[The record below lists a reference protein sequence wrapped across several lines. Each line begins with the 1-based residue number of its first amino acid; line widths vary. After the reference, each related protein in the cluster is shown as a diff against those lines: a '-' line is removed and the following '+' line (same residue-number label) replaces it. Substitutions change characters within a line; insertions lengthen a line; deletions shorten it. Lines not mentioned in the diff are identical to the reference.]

1 MTIEQLENR
10 INDIQFQLDD
20 VKNTRDPLR
29 ANQRI
34 DLLEQK
40 LETFG
45 VRIEELGQKLNSYA
59 KDDKFIEL
67 FTDDEFK
74 MLYKN
79 SGLGAKDIANLM
91 KANENFKELDSTPQS
106 INQIIN
112 GKRGSLELRSYLGKQ
127 FRFAIT
133 KRQTVQA
140 TTVKSFVSAE
150 PFKNRRYCR

>member
-34 DLLEQK
+34 DLFEQK
-40 LETFG
+40 IEAFG
-45 VRIEELGQKLNSYA
+45 VRIEELGQKLNA
-59 KDDKFIEL
+59 FGKDDKYIEL

-74 MLYKN
+74 LLYNN
-79 SGLGAKDIANLM
+79 SGLGAKDVASLM
-91 KANENFKELDSTPQS
+91 KANEKFKDMDCTPPTIS
-106 INQIIN
+106 KIIN
-112 GKRGSLELRSYLGKQ
+112 GERGSLELRSYLGKQ

-133 KRQTVQA
+133 KR
-140 TTVKSFVSAE
+140 KDI
-150 PFKNRRYCR
+150 

>member
-1 MTIEQLENR
+1 MTNEQLEQR
-10 INDIQFQLDD
+10 LNDIQFQLDD

-40 LETFG
+40 IEAFG
-45 VRIEELGQKLNSYA
+45 VRIEELGQKLNA
-59 KDDKFIEL
+59 FGKDDKFIEL

-74 MLYKN
+74 LLYKN

-91 KANENFKELDSTPQS
+91 KANEKFKDMDCTPPTIS
-106 INQIIN
+106 KIIN
-112 GKRGSLELRSYLGKQ
+112 GERGSLELRSYLGKQ

-133 KRQTVQA
+133 KR
-140 TTVKSFVSAE
+140 KDI
-150 PFKNRRYCR
+150 

>member
-1 MTIEQLENR
+1 MTIEQLESR
-10 INDIQFQLDD
+10 INDIQHQINDLKT
-20 VKNTRDPLR
+20 VRDPLR

-40 LETFG
+40 IEAFG

-79 SGLGAKDIANLM
+79 SGLGAKEVASLI
-91 KANENFKELDSTPQS
+91 KANEKFKNVDTSAPAIS
-106 INQIIN
+106 KIVN
-112 GKRGSLELRSYLGKQ
+112 GTIGSLELRNYLGKQ

-133 KRQTVQA
+133 KR
-140 TTVKSFVSAE
+140 E
-150 PFKNRRYCR
+150 NI

>member
-1 MTIEQLENR
+1 MTNEQLEQR

-40 LETFG
+40 IEAFG

-59 KDDKFIEL
+59 KDDKYIEL
-67 FTDDEFK
+67 FTDEEFK
-74 MLYKN
+74 MLYNN
-79 SGLGAKDIANLM
+79 SGLGAKEVASLI
-91 KANENFKELDSTPQS
+91 KANEKFKDLDTSAPAISKIVNGTYGS
-106 INQIIN
+106 IY
-112 GKRGSLELRSYLGKQ
+112 LRNYLAKQ

-133 KRQTVQA
+133 KRQTV
-140 TTVKSFVSAE
+140 
-150 PFKNRRYCR
+150 

>member
-40 LETFG
+40 IEAFG
-45 VRIEELGQKLNSYA
+45 VRIEELGQKLNA
-59 KDDKFIEL
+59 FGKDDKYIEL

-74 MLYKN
+74 LLYNN
-79 SGLGAKDIANLM
+79 SGLGAKDVASLM
-91 KANENFKELDSTPQS
+91 KANEKFKDMDCTPPTIS
-106 INQIIN
+106 KIIN
-112 GKRGSLELRSYLGKQ
+112 GERGSLELRSYLGKQ

-133 KRQTVQA
+133 KR
-140 TTVKSFVSAE
+140 KDI
-150 PFKNRRYCR
+150 

>member
-1 MTIEQLENR
+1 MTNEQLENR

-40 LETFG
+40 IEAFG
-45 VRIEELGQKLNSYA
+45 VRIEELGQKLDA
-59 KDDKFIEL
+59 FGKDDKYIEL

-74 MLYKN
+74 LLYNN
-79 SGLGAKDIANLM
+79 SGLGAKDVASLI
-91 KANENFKELDSTPQS
+91 KANEKFKDLDTSAPTIS
-106 INQIIN
+106 KIIN
-112 GKRGSLELRSYLGKQ
+112 GERGSLELRSYLGKQ

-133 KRQTVQA
+133 KR
-140 TTVKSFVSAE
+140 KDI
-150 PFKNRRYCR
+150 

>member
-1 MTIEQLENR
+1 MTNEQLEQR
-10 INDIQFQLDD
+10 INDMQFQIDD
-20 VKNTRDPLR
+20 LKTVRDPLR

-34 DLLEQK
+34 DLLQQQ
-40 LETFG
+40 LSVFG
-45 VRIEELGQKLNSYA
+45 VKIEELGQKLNA
-59 KDDKFIEL
+59 FCKEDKFIER

-74 MLYKN
+74 LLYKN

-133 KRQTVQA
+133 KRQII
-140 TTVKSFVSAE
+140 
-150 PFKNRRYCR
+150 